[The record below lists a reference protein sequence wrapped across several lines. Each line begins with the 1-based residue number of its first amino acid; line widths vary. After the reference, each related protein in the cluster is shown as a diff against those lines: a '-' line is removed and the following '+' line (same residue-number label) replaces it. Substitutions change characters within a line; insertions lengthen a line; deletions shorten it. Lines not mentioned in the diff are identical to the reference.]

1 MEEAWWR
8 RPSTLPLFMLIFA
21 ILIISFG
28 GAIRIHDAGESCP
41 DWPKCF
47 GTYGFDISVEEQT
60 EYWEKYPEQI
70 DSRGADHR
78 YTVFEI
84 FLEWFHRFLV
94 GVIAVPAL
102 LNVFVAKRKVEF
114 YGRKNF
120 HAAIFITVLLG
131 IQAIA
136 GAITVFYDNAD
147 WSVALHLSLASIF
160 TASILWQYKLTR
172 VKEGAKWN
180 FLKVAPEFVSK
191 YRKKFDLMSVS
202 VLILLVLGAW
212 VSSTAGGQ
220 YNQSCSVGFPD
231 AWPQCNGQFFPS
243 LDNSGILVQMIH
255 RIGALL
261 VGIILIV
268 SLLRLKDTKD
278 EFDYSA
284 PYYRVL
290 LLTTILWFANLMIG
304 AAYLIKAKIGEFP
317 EWISLLHLLG
327 GVSTFIVSASGPMM
341 FRLSNSDLSED
352 EE

>member
-1 MEEAWWR
+1 
-8 RPSTLPLFMLIFA
+8 MLVFA
-21 ILIISFG
+21 VLIISFG

-47 GTYGFDISVEEQT
+47 GTYGFDISEDEQT
-60 EYWEKYPEQI
+60 AYWEENPDEI

-84 FLEWFHRFLV
+84 FLEWFHRALV
-94 GVIAVPAL
+94 GVIAIPVL
-102 LNVFVAKRKVEF
+102 LNVLVAKRKIDY
-114 YGRKNF
+114 YGSTNF
-120 HAAIFITVLLG
+120 RTSIIIAVLLFV
-131 IQAIA
+131 QAIA

-160 TASILWQYKLTR
+160 TASILWQYMLTR
-172 VKEGAKWN
+172 VKEGAKWR
-180 FLKVAPEFVSK
+180 FLKVADNFK
-191 YRKKFDLMSVS
+191 KNYRKKFDMTAIS
-202 VLILLVLGAW
+202 VLILLILGAW

-231 AWPQCNGQFFPS
+231 AWPQCNGQFLPS

-261 VGIILIV
+261 VGLVLVLSI
-268 SLLRLKDTKD
+268 LRLKDERD
-278 EFDYSA
+278 NFENSG
-284 PYYRVL
+284 PYYNAL
-290 LLTTILWFANLMIG
+290 LLTTILWFANLLIG
-304 AAYLIKAKIGEFP
+304 AAYLIQAKIGEFP

-327 GVSTFIVSASGPMM
+327 GVSTFIVAASGPMM
-341 FRLSNSDLSED
+341 FRLSHSNLSDN